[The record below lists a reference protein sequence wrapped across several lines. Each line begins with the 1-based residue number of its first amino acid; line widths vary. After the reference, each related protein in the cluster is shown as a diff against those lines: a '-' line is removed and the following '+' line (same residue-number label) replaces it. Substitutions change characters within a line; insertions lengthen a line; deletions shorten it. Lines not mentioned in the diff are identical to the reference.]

1 MEGVPYLTFIYI
13 GLLSMNLIN
22 ASMSNPSFALI
33 ISKNMGTI
41 VDLQIAPISA
51 ARVGLAYALAA
62 LTRAVITLAVALL
75 LTVWFIPMIT
85 IANPLLLLLAV
96 VMTGIEFGMLGVA
109 FGMWAK
115 NFEALMFMTTFVL
128 QPMMFLAGVFYPI
141 DSLPA
146 PWGFISA
153 FNPLHHNI
161 NLLRYATTG
170 YADGNPWVSLII
182 VGVLLVLV
190 TVAMQFIVRKKLR
203 AE

>member
-1 MEGVPYLTFIYI
+1 
-13 GLLSMNLIN
+13 
-22 ASMSNPSFALI
+22 
-33 ISKNMGTI
+33 
-41 VDLQIAPISA
+41 QIAPISA